1 MWYEGAAM
9 AEQREADET
18 GLLEISAA
26 DPEDFSALYAELRG
40 IPGIETLLVYDAA
53 TGLNGLSNAQALSQ
67 AIGITGIVLTKV
79 DTIGRPLIAAA
90 IQQELAVPVK
100 FLRLAERPVELIPF
114 NPYSYVSALIGTA
127 VR

>member
-40 IPGIETLLVYDAA
+40 IPGIETLLVYDA
-53 TGLNGLSNAQALSQ
+53 